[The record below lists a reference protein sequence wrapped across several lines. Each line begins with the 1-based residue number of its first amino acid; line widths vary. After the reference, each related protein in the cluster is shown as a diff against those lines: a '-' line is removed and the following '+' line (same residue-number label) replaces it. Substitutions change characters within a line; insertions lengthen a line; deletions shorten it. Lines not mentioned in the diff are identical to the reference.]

1 MMRSDSINSHV
12 YPVRMEI
19 TDTKQIPTSHVVST
33 DESEL
38 KEVLV
43 DKALL
48 QICSTDEYE
57 SKGIIVN
64 KFSKEEDE

>member
-1 MMRSDSINSHV
+1 
-12 YPVRMEI
+12 MEI
-19 TDTKQIPTSHVVST
+19 TDTKQIPTSQVVST
-33 DESEL
+33 DEIEL

-43 DKALL
+43 DKDLL

>member
-1 MMRSDSINSHV
+1 
-12 YPVRMEI
+12 MEI